1 MRDSGEVFED
11 TFHVPSGHPFAPCIY
26 GYGEGDTVHNLFY
39 AALAGRKQ
47 VRAAAVDGM
56 CTP

>member
-1 MRDSGEVFED
+1 MQVSREVFEC
-11 TFHVPSGHPFAPCIY
+11 TFHFLSGHPFAPCTY